1 MKDQKKN
8 KDGFFVY
15 SESGFAIKHN
25 CEDFIFGLRDFADMQ
40 ILEFSSRPTQDNRL
54 DFDLTRSVS
63 ENNPGEE
70 PHRVLC
76 LVGDYVFMFRISEI
90 TKYIF
95 YFCHKDFFTDSVR
108 TAFLSDDYS
117 QSNRLRNPNN
127 EMESTALFGLNCK
140 SFLNEPC
147 FDTWS
152 KQWIYPENPNK
163 VEIFAGSII
172 QKNISIEDLLSLP
185 VELFILCTSNYQAHT
200 HLKFNFQAQAILGLA
215 TNQNGIREA
224 LKKYILEANE
234 LRKAFGMDLFNYNK
248 TLTCSLSDI
257 EFFRKADPNG
267 FGTKPFGFPSIAD
280 FLE

>member
-1 MKDQKKN
+1 MVFMFTIN
-8 KDGFFVY
+8 PAFRI
-15 SESGFAIKHN
+15 EHN
-25 CEDFIFGLRDFADMQ
+25 CDDFIFGLRDFENIK
-40 ILEFSSRPTQDNRL
+40 ILDCINKNQLSNL
-54 DFDLTRSVS
+54 DFDLTTNYSP
-63 ENNPGEE
+63 EIE
-70 PHRVLC
+70 PYRVLC

-95 YFCHKDFFTDSVR
+95 CFCHKDLFTENVR
-108 TAFLSDDYS
+108 TAFLSDDYSDS

-127 EMESTALFGLNCK
+127 EMESTAIFGLNCK

-147 FDTWS
+147 FNEWDRRWV
-152 KQWIYPENPNK
+152 YPENPNK
-163 VEIFAGSII
+163 VEIFSGSII
-172 QKNISIEDLLSLP
+172 QKGLSIEDLLSLP
-185 VELFILCTSNYQAHT
+185 LELFILCKSDYNVYSQ
-200 HLKFNFQAQAILGLA
+200 LKFNFQLQVILELA
-215 TNQNGIREA
+215 TNQYGIREA
-224 LKKYILEANE
+224 LKRYILEANE